1 MNHVMKK
8 RGVPDIA
15 SGTPPRSVCGILCG
29 QQKSVKS
36 YSFKK
41 LQKAKE
47 NTRNPKISGVV
58 LELLGGFEP
67 PTSSLPNIYRLFF
80 LVAACRALF
89 IKTVDIARLFDFRY
103 CFLL

>member
-1 MNHVMKK
+1 MGH
-8 RGVPDIA
+8 GV
-15 SGTPPRSVCGILCG
+15 G
-29 QQKSVKS
+29 QAVDPHFDSHLKVHFYNEKHPKSED
-36 YSFKK
+36 F
-41 LQKAKE
+41 
-47 NTRNPKISGVV
+47 RCF
-58 LELLGGFEP
+58 LELLGRFEL